1 MEKEGEGRMKIRIE
15 KMKQIEEAKLEED
28 EEVEKVKMEEKAME
42 ERRKRRS

>member
-1 MEKEGEGRMKIRIE
+1 
-15 KMKQIEEAKLEED
+15 MKQIEEAKLEED